1 MPALYI
7 GQELQGWVSP
17 DVMDAV
23 AEELGVARSHV
34 LATATFYTMFNKK
47 PVGRFHLQ
55 VCTNVACSLRGGD
68 QIVAA
73 LKERLS
79 IEVGETT
86 ADGLFTLHEVE
97 CLAACGTAP
106 VMQVNDDY
114 HEGLDVPAALGIV
127 DGLIAEAKAAPKI
140 AAPKGTIAPGQESDA

>member
-23 AEELGVARSHV
+23 AEELGVPRSHV

-55 VCTNVACSLRGGD
+55 VCTNVACSLRGGV

-73 LKERLS
+73 LKERLG
-79 IEVGETT
+79 IEAGETS

-114 HEGLDVPAALGIV
+114 HEGLDVPAAMAIV
-127 DGLIAEAKAAPKI
+127 DGLIAEAKAAGLARTGD
-140 AAPKGTIAPGQESDA
+140 AARQERDA